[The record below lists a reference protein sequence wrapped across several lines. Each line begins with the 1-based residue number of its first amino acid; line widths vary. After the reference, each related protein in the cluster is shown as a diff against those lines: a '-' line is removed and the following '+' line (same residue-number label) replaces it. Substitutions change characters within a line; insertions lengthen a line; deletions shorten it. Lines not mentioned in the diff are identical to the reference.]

1 MITPY
6 TIAIADDHPLFRS
19 ALKQAL
25 SQGFPEAKLV
35 EADSMLS
42 LQTLVRQY
50 QNLDLI
56 LLDLMMPGAD
66 GLSGLIYLRSHH
78 PAIPVA
84 VVSASEDQS
93 VIQQVMNQGAAGF
106 IPKSAPLPLINTA
119 LLSIFNGEIWLPEHF
134 TNQSS
139 HSSSP
144 QHDVTEK
151 LASLTPQQYRVLIM
165 MTEGLLNKQIAFDL
179 GVSEATIKAHATA
192 IFKKLK
198 VRNRTQAVILM
209 KQLAI
214 KQPELSAVSAS

>member
-25 SQGFPEAKLV
+25 SQGFPEAKLL

-42 LQTLVRQY
+42 LQTLVRQC

-78 PAIPVA
+78 PAIPIA
-84 VVSASEDQS
+84 VVSASEDHS

-106 IPKSAPLPLINTA
+106 IPKSAPLPLINKA
-119 LLSIFNGEIWLPEHF
+119 LTCIFNGEIWLPEQY
-134 TNQSS
+134 TNQPTNTNPEL
-139 HSSSP
+139 HNLT
-144 QHDVTEK
+144 DK

-192 IFKKLK
+192 IFKKLN

-214 KQPELSAVSAS
+214 KLPELNTANAS